1 MLKND
6 DMMVEEHPL
15 LDLLN
20 RPNPLQSSSE
30 FFNSLFGFLLLS
42 GNAYILKVGSEVGS
56 PRELHLLRPDRIQI
70 KGGGKPIP
78 DRYEYIVNGR
88 VQNVFDVDQD
98 TGSSEIKHIKLWNP
112 LDDYYGCSPLQAA
125 AEEVDQHNLSS
136 KHNINLLNN
145 GARPSGA
152 VIFKPKDDQGFA
164 VNLTESQRQ
173 QLLTDLNNRF
183 VGSGNAGRPMLLEG
197 DFDWKE
203 MGLSPKDMDFINL
216 KHMSATDIA
225 LCFGVPSQ
233 LVGVPDSQTY
243 SNIAEARLALY
254 EETIIPHLKLIQS
267 DLNEWLVPMFSE
279 ELEFCYDIDGIPAL
293 AERKRKTYENITSAV
308 NTGIMTRNEA
318 REIIGLSPITGGD
331 ELYINAALMPIG
343 SADVEEPEDPIDT
356 EDEKEYDE
364 EFLDDLDILDS
375 KDELTNFP
383 KRGEDKKISLRNSQ
397 YPQFDYGFAKDV
409 KDSPIGKEIW
419 KTGGNIRGNEAFV
432 LWGRAR
438 EGSETPA
445 VLKWIKEREAWAA
458 RHFRDGQKFKDGKTE
473 PNLSNVA
480 GVVAQMKWGVIGT
493 LGQQGMKDVILE
505 LDKKLRG
512 KKDPEE
518 KDIAIEDTF
527 ILETDTHEG
536 RVEDTKELSAR
547 VKEALK
553 KKVDE
558 HNEKYGDNPKKK
570 TNLRTLSAVFR
581 RGVGAYNTNP
591 SSVRPGVRR
600 QGGADRWAYARVNS
614 YLFALRTG
622 RHQGGKHDTDL
633 FPDGHPLKA
642 KGPTDS
648 QGRPKKK

>member
-1 MLKND
+1 
-6 DMMVEEHPL
+6 
-15 LDLLN
+15 
-20 RPNPLQSSSE
+20 
-30 FFNSLFGFLLLS
+30 
-42 GNAYILKVGSEVGS
+42 
-56 PRELHLLRPDRIQI
+56 
-70 KGGGKPIP
+70 
-78 DRYEYIVNGR
+78 
-88 VQNVFDVDQD
+88 
-98 TGSSEIKHIKLWNP
+98 
-112 LDDYYGCSPLQAA
+112 
-125 AEEVDQHNLSS
+125 
-136 KHNINLLNN
+136 
-145 GARPSGA
+145 
-152 VIFKPKDDQGFA
+152 
-164 VNLTESQRQ
+164 
-173 QLLTDLNNRF
+173 
-183 VGSGNAGRPMLLEG
+183 
-197 DFDWKE
+197 
-203 MGLSPKDMDFINL
+203 
-216 KHMSATDIA
+216 
-225 LCFGVPSQ
+225 
-233 LVGVPDSQTY
+233 
-243 SNIAEARLALY
+243 
-254 EETIIPHLKLIQS
+254 
-267 DLNEWLVPMFSE
+267 
-279 ELEFCYDIDGIPAL
+279 
-293 AERKRKTYENITSAV
+293 
-308 NTGIMTRNEA
+308 MTRNEA

-480 GVVAQMKWGVIGT
+480 GVVAQIKWGVIGT
-493 LGQQGMKDVILE
+493 LGQQGMKDVVLE

-512 KKDPEE
+512 KKEPEE
-518 KDIAIEDTF
+518 KDVPIEDTF
-527 ILETDTHEG
+527 IFTDDNHEG
-536 RVEDTKELSAR
+536 EVEDTKELSAR

-591 SSVRPGVRR
+591 SSVRPGVRAS
-600 QGGADRWAYARVNS
+600 GGADRWAYARVNS

-642 KGPTDS
+642 KGPTDG